1 MVFTEPKN
9 GCSSIKEKS
18 FDEKE
23 DTKDENTDPKK
34 VEDNTSEPKKV
45 EDNTSTT
52 ETLGGSYDSPIYAVE
67 RGGCSFVTKSRN
79 AEEANGK
86 VVIVYNDQQGGV
98 DDIILMD

>member
-1 MVFTEPKN
+1 MLIFKFGLLFSQN
-9 GCSSIKEKS
+9 K
-18 FDEKE
+18 DEKE
-23 DTKDENTDPKK
+23 DTKDENA
-34 VEDNTSEPKKV
+34 EPKKV